1 MTSGP
6 KAPLGNIGF
15 NREDKLSA
23 VVRRLST
30 AFAVAGLE
38 TPEIDA
44 RFLVQGL
51 LSLDAAALFTSPDNV
66 AGDFAEALSAA
77 AARRLAG
84 EPVSRILGQRDF
96 YGRAFKITPDVLDPR
111 PDTETLVDAVLAIA
125 KLKNW
130 HDRPIRIAD
139 VGTGSGAILVTLLV
153 ELPLASGVG
162 TDVSAAA
169 LYVARHNAERHGVAS
184 RAVFVQTSALKG
196 VGQPIDLVVSNP
208 PYIVSGEIGGLTLEV
223 RNFDPRL
230 ALDGGA
236 DGLNTYREIAKDIS
250 TITGNIVIMFEV
262 GTGQHA
268 DVSGIFEDQCRAV
281 PIGSPELLTDLGG
294 HLRCVAL
301 EIHS

>member
-6 KAPLGNIGF
+6 KAQPGQIVF
-15 NREDKLSA
+15 DRQDKLSA
-23 VVRRLST
+23 VVRGLSKV
-30 AFAVAGLE
+30 FAAAHLE

-44 RFLVQGL
+44 RFLVQGIL
-51 LSLDAAALFTSPDNV
+51 NLDAAALFTSPDRV

-84 EPVSRILGQRDF
+84 EPVSRILGQSDF

-111 PDTETLVDAVLAIA
+111 PDTETLINAVLEIA

-130 HDRPIRIAD
+130 HPRPVGIVD
-139 VGTGSGAILVTLLV
+139 VGTGSGAILVTLLA
-153 ELPLASGVG
+153 ELPQATGVG

-169 LYVARHNAERHGVAS
+169 LDVARHNAERHGVAA

-208 PYIVSGEIGGLTLEV
+208 PYITSAEIGGLGPDV
-223 RNFDPRL
+223 RNYDPRL

-236 DGLNTYREIAKDIS
+236 DGLKIYRELAKDIS
-250 TITGNIVIMFEV
+250 SITGNIVIVLEV
-262 GTGQHA
+262 GAGQHA
-268 DVSGIFEDQCRAV
+268 GVSDIFKNQCRGV
-281 PIGSPELLTDLGG
+281 PIGSPELLIDLGG

>member
-6 KAPLGNIGF
+6 KLPLESIGF
-15 NREDKLSA
+15 HREDKLSA
-23 VVRRLST
+23 VVRQLSKV
-30 AFAVAGLE
+30 FAAARLE

-44 RFLVQGL
+44 RFLVQGIL
-51 LSLDAAALFTSPDNV
+51 KLDAAEILRSPDRV

-96 YGRAFKITPDVLDPR
+96 YGRTFKITPDVLDPR
-111 PDTETLVDAVLAIA
+111 PDTETLVNAVLEIS

-130 HDRPIRIAD
+130 HERPIRIVD
-139 VGTGSGAILVTLLV
+139 VGTGSGAILVTLLA

-162 TDVSAAA
+162 TDISAGA
-169 LYVARHNAERHGVAS
+169 LDVARHNAERHGVAT

-196 VGQPIDLVVSNP
+196 VIGPVDLVVSNP
-208 PYIVSGEIGGLTLEV
+208 PYIASRVIGGLARDV
-223 RNFDPRL
+223 RDFDPLL

-236 DGLNTYREIAKDIS
+236 DGFKIYREIAKDIS
-250 TITGNIVIMFEV
+250 NITGNIVIVLEV
-262 GTGQHA
+262 GAGQHA
-268 DVSGIFEDQCRAV
+268 DVSVIFEEQCRAV
-281 PIGSPELLTDLGG
+281 PIGSSELLTDLGG

>member
-1 MTSGP
+1 MTSVP
-6 KAPLGNIGF
+6 KTQPGQIVF
-15 NREDKLSA
+15 DRQDKLSA
-23 VVRRLST
+23 VVRGLSKV
-30 AFAVAGLE
+30 FAAAHLE

-44 RFLVQGL
+44 RFLVQGIL
-51 LSLDAAALFTSPDNV
+51 NLDAAALFTSPDRV

-111 PDTETLVDAVLAIA
+111 PDTETLINAVLEIA

-130 HDRPIRIAD
+130 HQRPVGIVD
-139 VGTGSGAILVTLLV
+139 VGTGSGAILVTLLA
-153 ELPLASGVG
+153 ELPRATGVG

-169 LYVARHNAERHGVAS
+169 LDVARHNAERHGVAT

-208 PYIVSGEIGGLTLEV
+208 PYITSAEIGGLGPDV
-223 RNFDPRL
+223 RNYDPRL

-236 DGLNTYREIAKDIS
+236 DGLKIYRELAKDIS
-250 TITGNIVIMFEV
+250 SITGNIVIVLEV
-262 GTGQHA
+262 GAGQYA
-268 DVSGIFEDQCRAV
+268 GVSDIFENQCRGV
-281 PIGSPELLTDLGG
+281 PIGSPELHMDLGG
-294 HLRCVAL
+294 HVRCVAV

>member
-15 NREDKLSA
+15 NREDKLSVA
-23 VVRRLST
+23 VRRLST
-30 AFAVAGLE
+30 AFADAGIE

-44 RFLVQGL
+44 RFLVQGIL
-51 LSLDAAALFTSPDNV
+51 NLDAAALFASPDRV

-77 AARRLAG
+77 AARRLTG

-111 PDTETLVDAVLAIA
+111 PDTETLVNAVLEIA
-125 KLKNW
+125 KWKNW
-130 HDRPIRIAD
+130 HERPIRIAD
-139 VGTGSGAILVTLLV
+139 VGTGSGAILVTLLA
-153 ELPLASGVG
+153 ELPQATGVG

-169 LYVARHNAERHGVAS
+169 LDVARHNAERHGVAS
-184 RAVFVQTSALKG
+184 RAVFVHTSALKG

-208 PYIVSGEIGGLTLEV
+208 PYIVSGEIGGLALEV
-223 RNFDPRL
+223 RNHDPRL

-236 DGLNTYREIAKDIS
+236 DGLEIYREIAKDIS
-250 TITGNIVIMFEV
+250 SINGNIVIVLEV
-262 GTGQHA
+262 GAGQHA
-268 DVSGIFEDQCRAV
+268 GVSEIFETQCRAV
-281 PIGSPELLTDLGG
+281 PIGSPELLMDLGG
-294 HLRCVAL
+294 HVRCVAL